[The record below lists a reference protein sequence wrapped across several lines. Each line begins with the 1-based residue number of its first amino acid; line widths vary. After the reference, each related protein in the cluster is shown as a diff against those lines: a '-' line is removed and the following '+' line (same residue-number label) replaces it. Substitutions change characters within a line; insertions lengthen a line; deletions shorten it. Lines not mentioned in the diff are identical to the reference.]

1 MPDFF
6 RNKKDLLKKAFFN
19 NAKDQKS
26 DSFYDEKVEQARGI
40 MLPFIFRRTKEEVL
54 KELPNKIHDVI
65 LSDMTE
71 YQKEEYNKL
80 LESYKK
86 KKTDPNNTTGIHY
99 MAMLLELRK
108 AAIHPLARRTIYTD
122 EKIRSMAKIIMTV
135 III

>member
-1 MPDFF
+1 MNYNLLNNFQIFKTKFKLSLTGTPLQNNIIELMSLLNFVMPDFF

-40 MLPFIFRRTKEEVL
+40 MLPFIFRRTKDEVL

-86 KKTDPNNTTGIHY
+86 KKLIQITP
-99 MAMLLELRK
+99 K
-108 AAIHPLARRTIYTD
+108 A
-122 EKIRSMAKIIMTV
+122 IIW
-135 III
+135 